1 MPTWTTEGK
10 CNTYVVS
17 VQFLSEIERSL
28 LFKASVIT
36 SVLGNWVWN
45 LPLLKFQFL
54 SFLPAFLSLKLLLLT
69 HFLELLVSFQIQST
83 TVSSLLLYSP
93 SLGGKQEK
101 VFDMLPV
108 CLLLYTLYF
117 GFWDDREQGEKP
129 GMLDGFCPNPPS
141 SNPTFGTNVQ
151 DELEP
156 KPGDSISSES
166 WVHHVSVNAAVTSLQ
181 FTGFFSFLFFPRA

>member
-17 VQFLSEIERSL
+17 VQFLSETERSL

-129 GMLDGFCPNPPS
+129 GCWMGSVLTPLLLTQLLGQMSKTNWNPSLETPFQV
-141 SNPTFGTNVQ
+141 NPGSTMFQ
-151 DELEP
+151 LM
-156 KPGDSISSES
+156 
-166 WVHHVSVNAAVTSLQ
+166 Q
-181 FTGFFSFLFFPRA
+181 R